1 MADWTEPD
9 ILVFYLSYLDHQI
22 LILYISFRS
31 FMHFNNATA
40 VVLFWFFKTGDAVNT
55 LL

>member
-9 ILVFYLSYLDHQI
+9 ILVFYLSYLNHQI

-31 FMHFNNATA
+31 FMHFNIATA
-40 VVLFWFFKTGDAVNT
+40 VFFIDFSKLAMQ
-55 LL
+55 